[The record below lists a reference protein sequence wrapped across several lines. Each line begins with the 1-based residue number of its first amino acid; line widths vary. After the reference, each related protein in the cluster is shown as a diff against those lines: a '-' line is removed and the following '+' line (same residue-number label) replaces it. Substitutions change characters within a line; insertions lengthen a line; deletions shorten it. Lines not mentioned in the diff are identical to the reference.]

1 MKIGGQAFK
10 LGLVALGTVWADT
23 ASAQVS
29 APDKASA
36 EALFNDG
43 IALVAAGSFAEG
55 CAKFE
60 GSQAL
65 EPTLGTELR
74 LADCYDRL
82 GKTASAWALFKE
94 SQGVAHRQG
103 EVDREDLARERAD
116 DLARRL
122 SFLVLQLDEPLPAG
136 LRVERNQHTV
146 PTALLGGKIPVDP
159 GPQVITLSAPGR
171 KGRTESVLVPPGPGV
186 SRLRISPLEPEE
198 LPPRIVAVRM
208 RRAEPHSDPTPH
220 SDSTPHSDPRRSI
233 GIITSVAGAVGV
245 ATGAGLGWYAKHEN
259 DRSRSDVYCPNAG
272 HNGCTHAGV
281 AMRERAQ
288 TFARASTVVLAA
300 SSAVL
305 ATGVVLWS
313 TSKSRSEPGVAK
325 LTEIRVL
332 ALPGAAEASLGAS
345 W

>member
-1 MKIGGQAFK
+1 MKLGGQAFK
-10 LGLVALGTVWADT
+10 LGLVTLCMVWACT
-23 ASAQVS
+23 ASAEVS

-65 EPTLGTELR
+65 DPTLGTELR

-94 SQGVAHRQG
+94 SQGLAHRQG

-122 SFLVLQLDEPLPAG
+122 SFLVLQLNEPPPAG
-136 LRVERNQHTV
+136 LRVERNQHLV
-146 PTALLGGKIPVDP
+146 PTTLLGGKIPVDP

-171 KGRTESVLVPPGPGV
+171 KGRSESVLVPPGGGV
-186 SRLRISPLEPEE
+186 SILRISPLEREE
-198 LPPRIVAVRM
+198 LPPRVVAVRM
-208 RRAEPHSDPTPH
+208 HRAEPHSDPKPP
-220 SDSTPHSDPRRSI
+220 SDRKRSI

-245 ATGAGLGWYAKHEN
+245 ATSVGLGWYAKHEN
-259 DRSRSDVYCPNAG
+259 DRSRSDVYCPHAG
-272 HNGCTHAGV
+272 HNGCTHEGV

-288 TFARASTVVLAA
+288 TFARASTLVLVA

-313 TSKSRSEPGVAK
+313 TSKSNSEPGIGKSAQ
-325 LTEIRVL
+325 IRVL
-332 ALPGAAEASLGAS
+332 AVPGAAEASLGAS